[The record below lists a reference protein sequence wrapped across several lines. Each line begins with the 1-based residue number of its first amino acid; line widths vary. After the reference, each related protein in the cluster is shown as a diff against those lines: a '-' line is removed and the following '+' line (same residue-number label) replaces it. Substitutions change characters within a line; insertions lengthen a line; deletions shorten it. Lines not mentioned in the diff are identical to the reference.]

1 MARFGTTLD
10 ALFLIRE
17 HLVESEGR
25 PDENSELRA
34 DVRSIEPI
42 PDAGLDSTG
51 LETILCFL
59 VAFRSGLRELLL
71 VTSESS
77 QHPDPRKH
85 RRPTDVATRF
95 RASIAAE
102 RAE

>member
-1 MARFGTTLD
+1 MVAGPIAMA

-17 HLVESEGR
+17 HLVESEGVMA
-25 PDENSELRA
+25 NSELRA
-34 DVRSIEPI
+34 DVHSIEPI
-42 PDAGLDSTG
+42 PDAGRP
-51 LETILCFL
+51 ILFGRLPQRATCA
-59 VAFRSGLRELLL
+59 VVSELLL